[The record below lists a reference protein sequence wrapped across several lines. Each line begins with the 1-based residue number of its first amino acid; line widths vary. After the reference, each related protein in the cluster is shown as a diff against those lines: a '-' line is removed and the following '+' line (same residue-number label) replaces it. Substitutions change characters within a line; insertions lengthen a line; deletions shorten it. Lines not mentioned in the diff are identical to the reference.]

1 MLREQ
6 TNQIYQELRRR
17 ILDGALKPAENL
29 PEVTLAQE
37 FKASRGTIKKA
48 LLKLENENLVVIE
61 ENKRAK
67 VRWFTKAEVMQ
78 YLEVRELLECFI
90 VRQSSSF
97 LSIDDL
103 EEMHTALWNV
113 KKSLEEHQF
122 LKYSEYISSYYT
134 VLYRVCPNRPAVEI
148 IMTIKNQLKR
158 YNIKTILI
166 PGRAENS
173 FDEHKKILISLKN
186 GDVDSAEALMH
197 IHISNMRTVIQEHFD
212 FFM

>member
-67 VRWFTKAEVMQ
+67 VR
-78 YLEVRELLECFI
+78 
-90 VRQSSSF
+90 
-97 LSIDDL
+97 
-103 EEMHTALWNV
+103 
-113 KKSLEEHQF
+113 
-122 LKYSEYISSYYT
+122 
-134 VLYRVCPNRPAVEI
+134 
-148 IMTIKNQLKR
+148 
-158 YNIKTILI
+158 
-166 PGRAENS
+166 
-173 FDEHKKILISLKN
+173 
-186 GDVDSAEALMH
+186 
-197 IHISNMRTVIQEHFD
+197 
-212 FFM
+212 